1 MPRVVEGVA
10 EEFEI
15 VREQVGE
22 DQQVGPRGGGGK
34 AWQKTTLFC
43 FKVSFLYKVMGDMI
57 RKPVLVEVF
66 SYKRPRGVKDTTQK
80 GGNPP
85 PPLKLRNAG
94 RGREGEFWFS
104 TRSPEMRGPLPTS
117 RTIRGRA

>member
-43 FKVSFLYKVMGDMI
+43 FKVSFLSQSYSPGDMI
-57 RKPVLVEVF
+57 REPMFV
-66 SYKRPRGVKDTTQK
+66 KRK
-80 GGNPP
+80 
-85 PPLKLRNAG
+85 
-94 RGREGEFWFS
+94 FWFS
-104 TRSPEMRGPLPTS
+104 IWTPEMRGPLPTS
-117 RTIRGRA
+117 

>member
-1 MPRVVEGVA
+1 MPRVVEAVA

-43 FKVSFLYKVMGDMI
+43 FKVSFL
-57 RKPVLVEVF
+57 L
-66 SYKRPRGVKDTTQK
+66 
-80 GGNPP
+80 
-85 PPLKLRNAG
+85 
-94 RGREGEFWFS
+94 
-104 TRSPEMRGPLPTS
+104 
-117 RTIRGRA
+117 

>member
-34 AWQKTTLFC
+34 AWQKKTLF
-43 FKVSFLYKVMGDMI
+43 FSKSVSFYKVRGDMI
-57 RKPVLVEVF
+57 RKPMFVEVF
-66 SYKRPRGVKDTTQK
+66 AHKRPRGVKDTTQK

-85 PPLKLRNAG
+85 PP
-94 RGREGEFWFS
+94 
-104 TRSPEMRGPLPTS
+104 P
-117 RTIRGRA
+117 